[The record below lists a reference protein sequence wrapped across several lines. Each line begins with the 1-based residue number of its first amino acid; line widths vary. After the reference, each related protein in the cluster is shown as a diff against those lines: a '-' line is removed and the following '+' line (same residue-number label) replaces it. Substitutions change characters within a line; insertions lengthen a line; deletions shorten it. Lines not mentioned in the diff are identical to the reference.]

1 MNTKYGLI
9 CLSKILQQEDASLN
23 SFKGLSRKN
32 FSELSSSEGEGK
44 ALSVL
49 SQDILHNIDLSIRII
64 DFCRDNGIDH
74 YRLNTSIFGIVSDPT
89 FDVNISDLPNF
100 DQIEEGFRSIGRT
113 SITKGVS
120 LSIQPDKFCRLIDDD
135 DSVVERSI
143 QELNFYS
150 WFFDKLGAQEN
161 ISSPILLHLNSQP
174 TKDDHDSY
182 CDFVDRF
189 FENYKKLDGHTQ
201 SRLVLKNAD
210 NGSWNA
216 FGLFKYL
223 HVYCYEEHDFG
234 FPLAYNNLFD
244 SLNPSDISGATVE
257 QQVNVGAFHETWKG
271 VVPVFT
277 WSESKQPGS
286 RSHARELSQHIPD
299 FGYQI
304 KWEVDVT
311 DKDIAIL
318 KLLGPDA
325 PSRISAEEL
334 AKISRGK
341 YRKVENN
348 YNALYESARRSTIVS
363 QDGDVKFF
371 DAEK

>member
-9 CLSKILQQEDASLN
+9 CLSKILQQDDHDLN
-23 SFKGLSRKN
+23 SFRGLSRKQ
-32 FSELSSSEGEGK
+32 FSEISSSEGEDK
-44 ALSVL
+44 AVQILSD
-49 SQDILHNIDLSIRII
+49 DILHNIELTVRII
-64 DFCRDNGIDH
+64 DFCRDSGIDH
-74 YRLNTSIFGIVSDPT
+74 YRLNTAIFGIVADPS
-89 FDVNISDLPNF
+89 FDIHVSHLPNYEL
-100 DQIEEGFRSIGRT
+100 IEEGFKNIGRT

-120 LSIQPDKFCRLIDDD
+120 LSIQPDKFCKLIDDD
-135 DSVVERSI
+135 ESVVDRSV

-150 WFFDKLGAQEN
+150 WFFDKIGAQEN
-161 ISSPILLHLNSQP
+161 VSSPILLHVNSQP
-174 TKDDHDSY
+174 QKDDHDAY

-189 FENYKKLDGHTQ
+189 FENYQKLDKHTQ
-201 SRLVLKNAD
+201 SRLVLKNAES
-210 NGSWNA
+210 GSWNA

-244 SLNPSDISGATVE
+244 ELNPSDISGATVE

-277 WSESKQPGS
+277 WSESKSPGS
-286 RSHARELSQHIPD
+286 RSHAKELSQPIPD

-334 AKISRGK
+334 ANISRKK

-348 YNALYESARRSTIVS
+348 YNALYESARRSNIVS

-371 DAEK
+371 EAEK